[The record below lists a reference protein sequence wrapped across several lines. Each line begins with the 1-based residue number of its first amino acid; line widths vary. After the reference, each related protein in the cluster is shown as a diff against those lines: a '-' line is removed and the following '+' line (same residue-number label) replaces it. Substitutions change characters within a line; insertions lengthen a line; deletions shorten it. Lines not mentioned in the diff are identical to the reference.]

1 MPFVQFV
8 GKKKVKFWQGKTL
21 LATNLVGLTMFKKA
35 FTLAG
40 YNWKV
45 MLKALI
51 CQVLI
56 LALVASL
63 CFLIFGGL
71 VEDCLQI
78 FETVD
83 LSDFLAETITHIVNG
98 EFEFRIFSDRLAQ
111 IIEEAGNAIESIPN
125 IWNRVEVS
133 YVAFVCIFLAY
144 RMLVSI
150 SDLSAGFQLQE
161 FMTSNA
167 TRPFSWYFVKKF
179 ASSLKFVFLQTLLAL
194 PLDLFVILSSV
205 GVCLALSVFMGWWAI
220 VPSITVLLVLYSA
233 RLSYFAFWLPVA
245 STEELGIGKS
255 LTRSASLIPF
265 RFWGVFWKTLVI
277 VFIMAVCFSLSV
289 VFGNNNVVT
298 LATSSIP
305 SLLLFFLL
313 KCVNFVEYFTATNR
327 PFFCKKVDVEGT
339 ERFNKKKKAKAK
351 AAAKQR

>member
-1 MPFVQFV
+1 
-8 GKKKVKFWQGKTL
+8 
-21 LATNLVGLTMFKKA
+21 MFKKA
-35 FTLAG
+35 FVLAG
-40 YNWKV
+40 NNWKV

-56 LALVASL
+56 LALVAAL

-71 VEDCLQI
+71 VEDFLQI
-78 FETVD
+78 FEMVD
-83 LSDFLAETITHIVNG
+83 WSDFLAESIKNIVNG
-98 EFEFRIFSDRLAQ
+98 EFNIRAFLDTLAQ
-111 IIEEAGNAIESIPN
+111 LIEETGDAIESIPN

-133 YVAFVCIFLAY
+133 YVAFVCIFLVY

-150 SDLSAGFQLQE
+150 SDLSAGYQLQE

-205 GVCLALSVFMGWWAI
+205 GICLALSVFMGWWAI
-220 VPSITVLLVLYSA
+220 VPAMVVLLLAYSA
-233 RLSYFAFWLPVA
+233 RLTYFAFWLPVA
-245 STEELGIGKS
+245 VTEEIGIGKS
-255 LTRSASLIPF
+255 LIRSASLIPY

-277 VFIMAVCFSLSV
+277 VCVMGVCFSLSI
-289 VFGNNNVVT
+289 VFSQKNLVT
-298 LATSSIP
+298 IVASSIP

-313 KCVNFVEYFTATNR
+313 KCINFVEYFTATNR
-327 PFFCKKVDVEGT
+327 PFFYKKVDVEGT
-339 ERFNKKKKAKAK
+339 ERFNKKMKAKKKAV
-351 AAAKQR
+351 AKQK